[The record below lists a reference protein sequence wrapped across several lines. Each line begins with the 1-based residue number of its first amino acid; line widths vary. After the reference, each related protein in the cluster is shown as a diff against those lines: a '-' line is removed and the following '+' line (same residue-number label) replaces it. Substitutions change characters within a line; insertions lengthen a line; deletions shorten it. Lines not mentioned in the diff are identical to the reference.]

1 MQHKPDATP
10 HTPTLPGATLG
21 LLGGGQLGRYFVIA
35 ARTAGY
41 EVWVLDPDPHAPAA
55 HFASRHLCAA
65 YDDPEALKE
74 LGTHC
79 AAITTEFENTPASA
93 MAQLA
98 DQYGCAVR
106 PSAQAV
112 SIAQDRIREKQ
123 FFQLCGLPV
132 GNYCVIRSPADI
144 PSAFASLSFPAIIK
158 TARFG
163 YDGKGQVRVAH
174 SEEALQVLQ
183 NNLDFIPCVIEQQLD
198 LATEVSVVLG
208 RSESGEIQCFPVFE
222 NQHKDGI
229 LDISILP
236 ARVDPKIAEQA
247 RNMAMIVANKLDYVG
262 VMAVEFFV
270 LKEGL
275 ILLNEMAPRPHNSGH
290 ATIDAGT
297 CSQFEQQVRLVC
309 GFAPEN
315 PAPVPAAV
323 MVNLLGDIWGG
334 DGQAPAWEYL
344 LKNSQTR
351 LHLYGKREPRKG
363 RKMGHFTV
371 LGADQDQ
378 VIDTALSL
386 RTALLGHQKA
396 DFNL

>member
-1 MQHKPDATP
+1 MQHKPDAIQHSP
-10 HTPTLPGATLG
+10 ILPGATLG

-41 EVWVLDPDPHAPAA
+41 EVWVLDPDPYAPAA

-65 YDDPEALKE
+65 YDDPDALKE
-74 LGTHC
+74 LGNHC
-79 AAITTEFENTPASA
+79 AAVTTEFENTPASA

-98 DQYGCAVR
+98 DHYDCAVR

-123 FFQLCGLPV
+123 FFQLCDLPV
-132 GNYCVIRSPADI
+132 GHYSVIRSPADI
-144 PSAFASLSFPAIIK
+144 PAALSSLSFPAIIK

-163 YDGKGQVRVAH
+163 YDGKGQVRVAN
-174 SEEALQVLQ
+174 SEEALTVLQ
-183 NNLDFIPCVIEQQLD
+183 NNLDLIPCVIEQQLD
-198 LATEVSVVLG
+198 LATEISVVLG
-208 RSESGEIQCFPVFE
+208 RSESGEIQCFPVSE

-236 ARVDPKIAEQA
+236 ARVNHQIAEQA
-247 RNMAMIVANKLDYVG
+247 REMAKIVAHKLDYVG
-262 VMAVEFFV
+262 VMAVEFFL
-270 LKEGL
+270 LKDGN

-309 GFAPEN
+309 GFAPES

-323 MVNLLGDIWGG
+323 MVNILGDSWGE
-334 DGQAPAWEYL
+334 DGVSPAWEYL
-344 LKNSQTR
+344 LSNPQTR

-371 LGADQDQ
+371 LGTDQNQ
-378 VIDTALSL
+378 VIGVALSL
-386 RTALLGHQKA
+386 RAALQGH
-396 DFNL
+396 

>member
-1 MQHKPDATP
+1 MQSKPKETRHAP
-10 HTPTLPGATLG
+10 ILPGATLG

-65 YDDPEALKE
+65 YDDRDALKE

-79 AAITTEFENTPASA
+79 AAITTEFETTPASA
-93 MAQLA
+93 MALLA
-98 DQYGCAVR
+98 EDYSCAVR

-123 FFQLCGLPV
+123 FFSLCGLPV
-132 GNYCVIRSPADI
+132 GPYGVIHSPADI
-144 PSAFASLSFPAIIK
+144 PNALSALSFPAIIK

-163 YDGKGQVRVAH
+163 YDGKGQVRVANQQ
-174 SEEALQVLQ
+174 EAVQALQQ
-183 NNLDFIPCVIEQQLD
+183 QLDLIPCVIEQQLELD
-198 LATEVSVVLG
+198 IEVSVVLG
-208 RSESGEIQCFPVFE
+208 RSESGAIQCFPLAE

-229 LDISILP
+229 LDVSIVP
-236 ARVDPKIAEQA
+236 ARVDPKLAEQA
-247 RNMAMIVANKLDYVG
+247 SHMATTLAHKLEYVG

-270 LKEGL
+270 LKDGQ

-309 GFAPEN
+309 GFAPEDPN
-315 PAPVPAAV
+315 PVPAAV
-323 MVNLLGDIWGG
+323 MVNILGDAWGKDHQPPHWDVVVG
-334 DGQAPAWEYL
+334 DPQA
-344 LKNSQTR
+344 R
-351 LHLYGKREPRKG
+351 LHLYGKREARPG

-371 LGADQDQ
+371 LGSDAQQ
-378 VIDTALSL
+378 VI
-386 RTALLGHQKA
+386 QKA
-396 DFNL
+396 LGLRKALFDSTT

>member
-1 MQHKPDATP
+1 MQHSAHDTAP
-10 HTPTLPGATLG
+10 HPILPGATLG

-41 EVWVLDPDPHAPAA
+41 EVWVLDPDPLAPAA

-79 AAITTEFENTPASA
+79 QAITTEFENTPASA
-93 MAQLA
+93 MALLA

-132 GNYCVIRSPADI
+132 GPYGVIRSPADI
-144 PSAFASLSFPAIIK
+144 PSALAGLRFPAIIK

-163 YDGKGQVRVAH
+163 YDGKGQIRV
-174 SEEALQVLQ
+174 SSQEEALQVLQ
-183 NNLDFIPCVIEQQLD
+183 QHLDRIPCVIEQQLE
-198 LATEVSVVLG
+198 LATEVSLVLG
-208 RSESGEIQCFPVFE
+208 RSQKGEIQCFPVAE
-222 NQHKDGI
+222 NQHKNGI
-229 LDISILP
+229 LDVSIVP
-236 ARVDPKIAEQA
+236 ARVDAKTAEQV
-247 RNMAMIVANKLDYVG
+247 RGMAITVAHKLDYVG
-262 VMAVEFFV
+262 VMAVEFFI
-270 LKEGL
+270 LKDGH

-309 GFAPEN
+309 GFAPEDPN
-315 PAPVPAAV
+315 PVPAAV
-323 MVNLLGDIWGG
+323 MVNILGDIWGPE
-334 DGQAPAWEYL
+334 GQAPDWEGL
-344 LKNSQTR
+344 LSDAQAR
-351 LHLYGKREPRKG
+351 LHLYGKREPRPG

-371 LGADQDQ
+371 LGTDPKQ
-378 VIDTALSL
+378 VIDQALTL
-386 RTALLGHQKA
+386 KAALLAPHH
-396 DFNL
+396 

>member
-1 MQHKPDATP
+1 MQQKPDAIQHSP
-10 HTPTLPGATLG
+10 ILPGATLG

-55 HFASRHLCAA
+55 HFATRHLCAA

-74 LGTHC
+74 LGSHC
-79 AAITTEFENTPASA
+79 AAVTTEFENTPASA

-98 DQYGCAVR
+98 EQYGCAVR

-123 FFQLCGLPV
+123 FFTLCGLPV
-132 GNYCVIRSPADI
+132 GPYISIHSPADI
-144 PSAFASLSFPAIIK
+144 PAALAASSFPAIIK

-163 YDGKGQVRVAH
+163 YDGKGQVRVAN
-174 SEEALQVLQ
+174 SDAALKVLQ
-183 NNLDFIPCVIEQQLD
+183 HNLDLIPCVIEQQLD

-208 RSESGEIQCFPVFE
+208 RSESGAIQCFPISE
-222 NQHKDGI
+222 NQHKEGI

-236 ARVDPKIAEQA
+236 ARVDNEIAEQA
-247 RNMAMIVANKLDYVG
+247 RHMAMAVANKLNYVG

-270 LKEGL
+270 LKEGQL
-275 ILLNEMAPRPHNSGH
+275 LLNEMAPRPHNSGH

-309 GFAPEN
+309 GFAPED
-315 PAPVPAAV
+315 PSPVPPAV
-323 MVNLLGDIWGG
+323 MVNILGDAWGSE
-334 DGQAPAWEYL
+334 GQTPVWDHL
-344 LKNSQTR
+344 LKHPQVR

-371 LGADQDQ
+371 LGADQHQ
-378 VIDTALSL
+378 VIDTALRL
-386 RTALLGHQKA
+386 RKLLLA
-396 DFNL
+396 N